1 MTRCLLTF
9 ASMKKHIRGA
19 HIHGCVRR
27 MMAVHLQVPVS
38 DVKFCYECMKWFK
51 KCQWREHCSS
61 HLQSWRTQHCEV
73 IVYRNTV
80 IRPAYCPFCLWNK
93 DLYAEDRLH
102 QYLESANLKQHIEDK
117 HIDTDQQ
124 HGARLVCGCGQVSFD
139 ERGLRHHLH
148 DTHKLKNAIWLNP
161 NPPRGKRKRNSKSED
176 RVSFADMEE
185 RSSKKFCTLILGDFE
200 KQSSTDSDSTKDDT
214 SGSSMSCFSEEVSP
228 LSSRPTTP
236 GIEDFIDPRIL
247 EPLAIGKDQITPAWN
262 RVSIEDCSSQAILEE
277 QKLEDQ
283 QCRASPIISTAIR
296 CSSNEHEDYEITIID
311 TKEQTHSSQSNAT
324 KKTIDSAEI
333 QGENQPVVMAYN
345 DKPRQKLSA
354 KERRKLRELKD
365 QHLTLRQVGVNF
377 PGIDKALLREAW
389 VEMDISQ
396 QRCTRSRAKL
406 RQS

>member
-9 ASMKKHIRGA
+9 ASLSKNIRGA

-38 DVKFCYECMKWFK
+38 DVQFCYECMKWFK

-73 IVYRNTV
+73 IVFRNTV
-80 IRPAYCPFCLWNK
+80 IRPGYCPFCLWNK

-117 HIDTDQQ
+117 HIDIDQQ
-124 HGARLVCGCGQVSFD
+124 HGARLVCGCGQVFLD

-161 NPPRGKRKRNSKSED
+161 KPPRGKRKRNSKPED

-185 RSSKKFCTLILGDFE
+185 RSSKKFRTLTLGDFE
-200 KQSSTDSDSTKDDT
+200 KQSSTDSDSKKDDT

-228 LSSRPTTP
+228 LSSRPTSP
-236 GIEDFIDPRIL
+236 GIEDYIDPRIL
-247 EPLAIGKDQITPAWN
+247 EPLSIDRDHMTPAWN
-262 RVSIEDCSSQAILEE
+262 RVSIEDCSSQTILEE

-283 QCRASPIISTAIR
+283 QCRASPMISTTTR
-296 CSSNEHEDYEITIID
+296 CSSNENEDYEITIND
-311 TKEQTHSSQSNAT
+311 TKEPTHSSQSNAT
-324 KKTIDSAEI
+324 RKAIDNAEI
-333 QGENQPVVMAYN
+333 SGENQTVTMA
-345 DKPRQKLSA
+345 DHKKPRRRLSA
-354 KERRKLRELKD
+354 KERRKLRELKG
-365 QHLTLRQVGVNF
+365 QHLTLRQVGLNF
-377 PGIDKALLREAW
+377 PDINKALLREAW
-389 VEMDISQ
+389 VEMDVSQ
-396 QRCTRSRAKL
+396 RRCTRSRAKL
-406 RQS
+406 R